1 MTEITVYDIDSTRTL
16 EIVNELRKHLQ
27 QHFDFDYSYYQG
39 GYDWELQEHKSYK
52 TVFKFANPHD
62 ATAFSLRYL

>member
-1 MTEITVYDIDSTRTL
+1 MTEITIYDIDSSRTL
-16 EIVNELRKHLQ
+16 EIVNELRQHLR
-27 QHFDFDYSYYQG
+27 QHFDFDYAFYQG

-52 TVFKFANPHD
+52 TVFKFTNPHD